1 MAKAN
6 KATVDISESLF
17 DGVLYSISP
26 ISIEMTDLKSQIN
39 LEKLPQH
46 VAIIMD
52 GNGRWAK
59 EQGKNRVWG
68 HREGVR
74 TVREIT
80 EAAAELG
87 VKYLTL
93 YTFSTE
99 NWNRPAYEVNA
110 LMLLLVDTVKSEID
124 TLMKNNIKL
133 KAIGDIEKLP
143 SATYKALLQ
152 GIEQTQNNT
161 SMTLVLALNYSAKW
175 EILRGVQRLA
185 EKAARGQVKPS
196 EITEDMFEAELTT
209 SGMPDPELMIRTSG
223 ETRISNF
230 LLWQLAYA
238 EFYFTTTYWPD
249 FKKNDF
255 YKAILSYQNRERRFG
270 MISEQI

>member
-6 KATVDISESLF
+6 KEIYDISESLF

-93 YTFSTE
+93 
-99 NWNRPAYEVNA
+99 
-110 LMLLLVDTVKSEID
+110 
-124 TLMKNNIKL
+124 
-133 KAIGDIEKLP
+133 
-143 SATYKALLQ
+143 
-152 GIEQTQNNT
+152 
-161 SMTLVLALNYSAKW
+161 
-175 EILRGVQRLA
+175 
-185 EKAARGQVKPS
+185 
-196 EITEDMFEAELTT
+196 
-209 SGMPDPELMIRTSG
+209 
-223 ETRISNF
+223 
-230 LLWQLAYA
+230 
-238 EFYFTTTYWPD
+238 
-249 FKKNDF
+249 
-255 YKAILSYQNRERRFG
+255 
-270 MISEQI
+270 